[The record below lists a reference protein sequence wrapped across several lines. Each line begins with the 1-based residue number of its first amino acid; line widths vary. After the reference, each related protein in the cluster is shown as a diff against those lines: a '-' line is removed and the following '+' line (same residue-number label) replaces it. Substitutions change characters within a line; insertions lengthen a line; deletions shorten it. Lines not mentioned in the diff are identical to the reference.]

1 MTSLAAN
8 PAWHWARRN
17 LFLKPFD
24 TVLSLVLIPLLL
36 WLAWSFLAWVVGQA
50 QWQVVLGSIKVL
62 MIGVFPDA
70 ALWRAKTAGAL
81 LLLLL
86 GFAFAAAKPATPNRC
101 GRNAVGVLATA
112 GIVSAIFGGMA
123 WVLPGAVGGLGAW
136 VLASRSDWLAANVGR
151 ACGLTVLLVFA
162 VISPVSSTYWGG
174 LLLSVLLT
182 LVTGLLTIPLGIL
195 LAFGRQSEVASIRIL
210 CTGYIEMI
218 RAVPLI
224 LVVYLIWIAV
234 PLLWPSSNVS
244 DVVRGMIGFV
254 VFYSAYAAEY
264 VRSGLQA
271 VPNGQIEAAKA
282 LGYGATDIKR
292 LVVLPQAMRV
302 AIPGLVG
309 NTLDIF
315 NYAPLVFIIGLTDFL
330 RAGQMI
336 LADPANSGKAL
347 EVYVFLF
354 AAYYAIGGV
363 ITYLAR
369 RIEDRVSRKAEK

>member
-1 MTSLAAN
+1 MTALTA

-24 TVLSLVLIPLLL
+24 TGLTLVVGAL
-36 WLAWSFLAWVVGQA
+36 LAWTLWSFFSWVFGIA
-50 QWQVVLGSIKVL
+50 QWSVVLDSMKVL
-62 MIGVFPDA
+62 MTGIFPA
-70 ALWRAKTAGAL
+70 AELWRAKVAGAL
-81 LLLLL
+81 LLVLL
-86 GFAFAAAKPATPNRC
+86 GFAFAAAKPAGAGPAK
-101 GRNAVGVLATA
+101 GALVVLAVA
-112 GIVSAIFGGMA
+112 AVSGTIFGGLV
-123 WVLPGAVGGLGAW
+123 WILPGTVGGLAAW
-136 VLASRSDWLAANVGR
+136 IAGSRLAWIARHVGR
-151 ACGLTVLLVFA
+151 ACLATVALVLAVLT
-162 VISPVSSTYWGG
+162 PVSSTLWGG

-182 LVTGLLTIPLGIL
+182 LTAGLLTVPLGIL

-210 CTGYIEMI
+210 ATGYIELI

-224 LVVYLIWIAV
+224 LVVYLVWISV
-234 PLLWPSSNVS
+234 PLLWPASNLS
-244 DVVRGMIGFV
+244 DVVRGLIGFV

-264 VRSGLQA
+264 VRGGLQA
-271 VPNGQIEAAKA
+271 VPRGQVEAAQA
-282 LGYGATDIKR
+282 LGYSGRDIKR
-292 LVVLPQAMRV
+292 LFVLPQAMRV

-336 LADPANSGKAL
+336 LADPSNSGKAL

-354 AAYYAIGGV
+354 ATYYAIGSV

-369 RIEDRVSRKAEK
+369 RIENRVSRKF

>member
-1 MTSLAAN
+1 MTALAAT

-24 TVLSLVLIPLLL
+24 TGLTLVVGAL
-36 WLAWSFLAWVVGQA
+36 LAWTLWSFFSWVFGVA
-50 QWQVVLGSIKVL
+50 QWSVVLGSMKVL
-62 MIGVFPDA
+62 MTGIFPA
-70 ALWRAKTAGAL
+70 AELWRAKVAGAL
-81 LLLLL
+81 LLVLL
-86 GFAFAAAKPATPNRC
+86 GFAFAAAKPA
-101 GRNAVGVLATA
+101 GRRPVKGALGVLAIA
-112 GIVSAIFGGMA
+112 ALVGAIFGGLV
-123 WVLPGAVGGLGAW
+123 WIVPGALGGLASWVAGSHLERIARHIGRVCLVTVAL
-136 VLASRSDWLAANVGR
+136 VLAVLA
-151 ACGLTVLLVFA
+151 
-162 VISPVSSTYWGG
+162 PVSSTLWGG

-182 LVTGLLTIPLGIL
+182 LTAGLLTVPLGIL

-210 CTGYIEMI
+210 ATGYIELI

-224 LVVYLIWIAV
+224 LIVYLVWISV
-234 PLLWPSSNVS
+234 PLLWPNSNLS
-244 DVVRGMIGFV
+244 DVVRGLIGFV

-264 VRSGLQA
+264 VRAGLQA
-271 VPNGQIEAAKA
+271 VPRGQVEAAQA
-282 LGYGATDIKR
+282 LGYNGFDIKR
-292 LVVLPQAMRV
+292 LVILPQAMRV

-336 LADPANSGKAL
+336 LADPANSDKAL

-354 AAYYAIGGV
+354 AAYYAIGSV

-369 RIEDRVSRKAEK
+369 RIENRVSRKA